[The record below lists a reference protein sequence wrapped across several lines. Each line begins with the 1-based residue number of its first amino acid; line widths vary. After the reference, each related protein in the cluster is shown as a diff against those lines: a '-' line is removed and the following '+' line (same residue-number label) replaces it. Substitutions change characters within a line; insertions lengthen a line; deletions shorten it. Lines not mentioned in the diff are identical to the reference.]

1 MTIIWLF
8 FIYFLFRLPNQAS
21 CKLVSYKR
29 VYIMK
34 KNSISADNISGDLLA
49 AKQNAQLKSWSKP

>member
-1 MTIIWLF
+1 
-8 FIYFLFRLPNQAS
+8 
-21 CKLVSYKR
+21 
-29 VYIMK
+29 MK